1 MMISCCRCF
10 MFWFS
15 DVRFGFPLL
24 NFVKIAQHDLKVK
37 TSPGPTG
44 GSDWQPAIKNQ
55 AKLWP

>member
-1 MMISCCRCF
+1 